1 MTRDLKENEV
11 NGTNKKEIS
20 IKLYINPD
28 KNDDGNL
35 DCETQKGK
43 ICVGKTM
50 LFNLLKLGISE
61 EREDDE
67 DEIIIL
73 DGSNKSP
80 DEKKKSVYLDIMRA
94 LNKVISDDKSESE
107 ESIESNENADIL
119 NDMSIEGNLTGVD
132 YTYEELADYIDDV
145 GLRNN
150 RRDDMVITPSSE
162 LPSIQTL
169 SLSDPSSS
177 EEEDA
182 AAEDDDN
189 NTDDRS
195 LESDSMAEEESKE
208 IIQQSDEVV
217 SGKKKSNAIAINQN
231 KFKCSENCKCECG
244 NPNPVPKTISE
255 TSLIANDEVPS
266 NKNSV
271 KKSKSKKKKK
281 KSNGI
286 TAPSGLP
293 ENKNADF
300 NFFHSPLENSR
311 HKSCSKPKRKKCKGK
326 NKLHNVSQ
334 RVPTTTADPNEFN
347 FQQTAVTSSTTSNSV
362 ATITVKGSR
371 KKKRTANSK
380 PKKQNSKRSSSNSV
394 RAKSDNGEK

>member
-67 DEIIIL
+67 DGIIIL

-94 LNKVISDDKSESE
+94 LNKVISDKSESE

-150 RRDDMVITPSSE
+150 RRDDMVVTANSE
-162 LPSIQTL
+162 QPAIQTL
-169 SLSDPSSS
+169 SLSESSSS

-182 AAEDDDN
+182 AAEEDDN

-195 LESDSMAEEESKE
+195 LENDSMADEETL
-208 IIQQSDEVV
+208 QQSDEVI
-217 SGKKKSNAIAINQN
+217 SKKNKSNAIAINQN

-244 NPNPVPKTISE
+244 NPNPVPKTFSD
-255 TSLIANDEVPS
+255 TNLIANDEAPS
-266 NKNSV
+266 KKNPV

-293 ENKNADF
+293 ENNNADF
-300 NFFHSPLENSR
+300 NFFHSPLESSKP
-311 HKSCSKPKRKKCKGK
+311 KSCSKPKRKKCKGK
-326 NKLHNVSQ
+326 NKLLNVSQ

-347 FQQTAVTSSTTSNSV
+347 FQQTAVTSSTTANSV
-362 ATITVKGSR
+362 ASTAVKGSR

-380 PKKQNSKRSSSNSV
+380 SKKQNSKRSSSNSV
-394 RAKSDNGEK
+394 RAKSDNGKK